1 MFVVVYASFP
11 FNSFTLCALG
21 ERVARPGQFR
31 FDWYSCALF
40 WWNLRFI
47 SLPTHT
53 HTHWRTRTLA
63 ISLNTLTPNALF
75 RYVYIYLF
83 TYTFVLLFLVS
94 SYVFTK
100 INGMESSL
108 GQATRQTQSWKW
120 SKLVFTWF
128 LFGKRFSLKIFLV
141 YLLSAKVRHCPL
153 MGLYICMCVCVQC
166 KATIY
171 GAAYGNSF
179 TLTYLRRVYVF
190 HFIVYICAMSRI
202 LCNLLW
208 SLCVCID
215 LCT

>member
-1 MFVVVYASFP
+1 MLRSRSTHLLCVRWGRGLPDLDNSALIDIRVHCFDGICVSFRY
-11 FNSFTLCALG
+11 L
-21 ERVARPGQFR
+21 
-31 FDWYSCALF
+31 
-40 WWNLRFI
+40 
-47 SLPTHT
+47 HT
-53 HTHWRTRTLA
+53 HTHRSSRTLA

-83 TYTFVLLFLVS
+83 TYTIVLLFLVS

-153 MGLYICMCVCVQC
+153 MGLYICMCVCVYNV
-166 KATIY
+166 KLLY
-171 GAAYGNSF
+171 MG
-179 TLTYLRRVYVF
+179 LRME
-190 HFIVYICAMSRI
+190 IV
-202 LCNLLW
+202 LH
-208 SLCVCID
+208 
-215 LCT
+215 

>member
-1 MFVVVYASFP
+1 MCVGGGGCQTWTIPLWLIFVCIVLMEFAFH
-11 FNSFTLCALG
+11 FA
-21 ERVARPGQFR
+21 
-31 FDWYSCALF
+31 
-40 WWNLRFI
+40 
-47 SLPTHT
+47 THT
-53 HTHWRTRTLA
+53 HTHRSTRTLA

-153 MGLYICMCVCVQC
+153 MGLYICMSVCVYNV
-166 KATIY
+166 KLLY
-171 GAAYGNSF
+171 MG
-179 TLTYLRRVYVF
+179 LRME
-190 HFIVYICAMSRI
+190 IV
-202 LCNLLW
+202 LH
-208 SLCVCID
+208 
-215 LCT
+215 